1 MESMSKKKKIYSPDF
16 KAKVVLELLS
26 GQHSLNELAQI
37 HQIAPATLS
46 SWHRQFQER
55 AAQIFQSG
63 PSDQEEALA
72 QKEEEIAV
80 LQQKVGQLSIE
91 CDWLKKNLTK
101 SLDHKERT
109 ELVTPEN
116 ETLTVKRQCELLD
129 VNRTSVYRT
138 KEERIDHGESE
149 ENLTLMTIIDKIH
162 LEHPAWGY
170 RKIAHYL
177 RNSGHDINRKRVR
190 RLMRLMDIQA
200 LYPGPNL
207 SRRYHAQYVRPY
219 RLRNLVIERIDQVW
233 GIDITYVPLKKGFLY
248 LFVII
253 DWFSRRI
260 VDYEISYSLEK
271 EFVLRCLRRALCER
285 KPEIMNSDQGSHFTC
300 PAYLKLLDSCDVKVS
315 MDGKGQALDNVRT
328 ERFFRSLKYDDLYI
342 KEYET
347 PKEMITGIRKYIH
360 TYNTIRPHASL
371 GGLTPYAFCQNQS
384 TCHAA

>member
-1 MESMSKKKKIYSPDF
+1 MSKKKKIYSPDF

-80 LQQKVGQLSIE
+80 LQQKVGQLS
-91 CDWLKKNLTK
+91 N
-101 SLDHKERT
+101 
-109 ELVTPEN
+109 
-116 ETLTVKRQCELLD
+116 
-129 VNRTSVYRT
+129 
-138 KEERIDHGESE
+138 ERIDHGESE

-170 RKIAHYL
+170 RKIAQYL

-190 RLMRLMDIQA
+190 CLMRLMDIQA

-219 RLRNLVIERIDQVW
+219 LLRNLVIERIDQVW
-233 GIDITYVPLKKGFLY
+233 GIDITYV
-248 LFVII
+248 
-253 DWFSRRI
+253 
-260 VDYEISYSLEK
+260 
-271 EFVLRCLRRALCER
+271 
-285 KPEIMNSDQGSHFTC
+285 
-300 PAYLKLLDSCDVKVS
+300 
-315 MDGKGQALDNVRT
+315 
-328 ERFFRSLKYDDLYI
+328 
-342 KEYET
+342 
-347 PKEMITGIRKYIH
+347 
-360 TYNTIRPHASL
+360 
-371 GGLTPYAFCQNQS
+371 
-384 TCHAA
+384 

>member
-1 MESMSKKKKIYSPDF
+1 MSKKKKIYSPDF

-91 CDWLKKNLTK
+91 CDWLKKKNLTK

-116 ETLTVKRQCELLD
+116 ETLTIKRQCELLD
-129 VNRTSVYRT
+129 VNRISVYRT
-138 KEERIDHGESE
+138 KEERIDHGEPE

-219 RLRNLVIERIDQVW
+219 LLRNLVIERIDQVW

-347 PKEMITGIRKYIH
+347 PKEMITEIRKYIH

-384 TCHAA
+384 THHAA